1 MNEEKLEKYTS
12 AITLSDM
19 EIFVFP
25 ELMYSLVLANIMS
38 PIIWQWRDRDCFKK
52 LKGKN
57 SYRKL
62 MRLRQFIMDEFEF
75 NLDLE
80 TWGLTSQDKE
90 LKRFEKFISS
100 KDITKSNALFGYQGD
115 KYYFDVDIYRFPLI
129 KIWANNSLVFSI
141 QYFQAPIP

>member
-1 MNEEKLEKYTS
+1 MIQIIEDSKLEMNSEQLEKYSS

-38 PIIWQWRDRDCFKK
+38 PIIWQWRQQDCFKK
-52 LKGKN
+52 LQGKS

-62 MRLRQFIMDEFEF
+62 MRLRQFIMDEIDF

-80 TWGLTSQDKE
+80 TWGLTSKAKE

-100 KDITKSNALFGYQGD
+100 EEIAKSINNALTVRHGLR
-115 KYYFDVDIYRFPLI
+115 KNRVNVDLNRLGHV
-129 KIWANNSLVFSI
+129 WAKV
-141 QYFQAPIP
+141 PM